1 MELDQIYCTN
11 CNKMP
16 IITNLLPFFSFF
28 LQFSSSPDC
37 NWVTIN
43 YSMIIECFL
52 WPGEHQEPGA
62 GRHLRVR
69 VQDCGGHVAGPG
81 RGAEEKL

>member
-1 MELDQIYCTN
+1 
-11 CNKMP
+11 
-16 IITNLLPFFSFF
+16 
-28 LQFSSSPDC
+28 
-37 NWVTIN
+37 
-43 YSMIIECFL
+43 MIIECFL